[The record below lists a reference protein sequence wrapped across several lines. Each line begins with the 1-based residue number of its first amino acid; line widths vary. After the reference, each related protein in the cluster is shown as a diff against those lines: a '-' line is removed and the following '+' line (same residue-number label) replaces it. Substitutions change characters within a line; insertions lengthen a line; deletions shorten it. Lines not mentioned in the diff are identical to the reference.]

1 MSNLDKILSSLN
13 KKYKSVDQGLL
24 AKASDQVAQ
33 VDWISTNIYA
43 LDRVMGK
50 GLPRG
55 RIVEIWGASASGKST
70 TALQIIA
77 AVQKQGGLAAF
88 IDAEQTYND
97 KWAAACGIDNENLLL
112 VKPDYGEQA
121 LDIVEDLIDTGEMDL
136 IVVDSVPG
144 LLPKAIA
151 DKDVGESTIG
161 EQARMMSKFLQKV
174 TGKLAKT
181 KTSLILINQTRTK
194 IGVMYGDPTA
204 LPGGAAIEFFSS
216 IIMKVGRDKKR
227 TIFDKQT
234 GDPIGHVMIVKDTKN
249 KVSSPYRE
257 AEYMFYY
264 HKGVDNRQTIVEEAI
279 AKGVIVKPESGPS
292 YRIFMNG
299 EEHKIIGVGNIVDYL
314 AEHKDVAK
322 YVIAQAGIPEY
333 YQNAFETY
341 EELNTE
347 VEIKPSVEEEN
358 K

>member
-1 MSNLDKILSSLN
+1 MGNLDKILSSLN
-13 KKYKSVDQGLL
+13 KKYKSVDTGLL
-24 AKASDQVAQ
+24 TKASDQFAQ
-33 VDWISTNIYA
+33 IDWISTNIYA

-55 RIVEIWGASASGKST
+55 RIVEIWGSSASGKST

-77 AVQKQGGLAAF
+77 AIQRQGGTAAF

-97 KWAAACGIDNENLLL
+97 KWAEACGIDNNNLLL

-121 LDIVEDLIDTGEMDL
+121 LSIVEDLIDTGELDL
-136 IVVDSVPG
+136 IVVDSIPG

-204 LPGGAAIEFFSS
+204 LPGGAAVEFYASV
-216 IIMKVGRDKKR
+216 ILKVGRDKKR
-227 TIFDKQT
+227 TVFDKQT
-234 GDPIGHVMIVKDTKN
+234 NDPIGHIMIVKNTKN
-249 KVSSPYRE
+249 KVSSPFRE
-257 AEYMFYY
+257 AEYMFFYN
-264 HKGVDNRQTIVEEAI
+264 KGVDNRQTIVEEAI
-279 AKGVIVKPESGPS
+279 AKGVIVKPESGPT

-314 AEHKDVAK
+314 DEHKDVAR
-322 YVIAQAGIPEY
+322 YVVETAGIPDY
-333 YQNAFETY
+333 YKNAFETH

-347 VEIKPSVEEEN
+347 IEIKPSVEEE

>member
-1 MSNLDKILSSLN
+1 MSSLDKILSSLN
-13 KKYKSVDQGLL
+13 KKYKSVDTGLL

-33 VDWISTNIYA
+33 VEWISTNIYA

-55 RIVEIWGASASGKST
+55 RVVEIWGASASGKST

-97 KWAAACGIDNENLLL
+97 KWAAACGIDNENLML

-121 LDIVEDLIDTGEMDL
+121 LDIVEDLIDTGELDL
-136 IVVDSVPG
+136 IVVDSIPG

-174 TGKLAKT
+174 TSKLAKT

-204 LPGGAAIEFFSS
+204 LPGGAAVEFFAS

-227 TIFDKQT
+227 TVFDKTT
-234 GDPIGHVMIVKDTKN
+234 GDPIGHVMIVKNTKN
-249 KVSSPYRE
+249 KVYC
-257 AEYMFYY
+257 
-264 HKGVDNRQTIVEEAI
+264 I
-279 AKGVIVKPESGPS
+279 
-292 YRIFMNG
+292 
-299 EEHKIIGVGNIVDYL
+299 
-314 AEHKDVAK
+314 
-322 YVIAQAGIPEY
+322 
-333 YQNAFETY
+333 
-341 EELNTE
+341 
-347 VEIKPSVEEEN
+347 
-358 K
+358 

>member
-1 MSNLDKILSSLN
+1 MSTLDKLLNSLN
-13 KKYKSVDQGLL
+13 KKYKSEVSNILTR
-24 AKASDQVAQ
+24 ASDQVAQ

-55 RIVEIWGASASGKST
+55 RVVEIWGASASGKST

-77 AVQKQGGLAAF
+77 AVQKQGGCAAF

-97 KWAAACGIDNENLLL
+97 KWASACGIDNDNLLL
-112 VKPDYGEQA
+112 VKPEYGEQA
-121 LDIVEDLIDTGEMDL
+121 LDIVESLIDTGEMDL
-136 IVVDSVPG
+136 IVIDSIPG

-151 DKDVGESTIG
+151 DKEVGESTIG

-204 LPGGAAIEFFSS
+204 LPGGAAVEFFAS
-216 IIMKVGRDKKR
+216 IILKVGRDKKR
-227 TIFDKQT
+227 TLYDAQT
-234 GDPIGHVMIVKDTKN
+234 NDPIGHVMIINNTKN
-249 KVSSPYRE
+249 KVSSPYRK
-257 AEYMFYY
+257 ADYMFKY
-264 HKGVDNRQTIVEEAI
+264 HEGVDNRQAIVDEAI
-279 AKGVIVKPESGPS
+279 AKGIIIKPESGPT
-292 YRIFMNG
+292 YRIYMG
-299 EEHKIIGVGNIVDYL
+299 DEEHKIVGVGNIVKYL
-314 AEHKDVAK
+314 DEHRDVAR
-322 YVIAQAGIPEY
+322 YVIEKADIPEY
-333 YQNAFETY
+333 YKDAFETY
-341 EELNTE
+341 QESGRDEE
-347 VEIKPSVEEEN
+347 IRPSIEEDE